1 MASTSTGG
9 ELLAHLLA
17 IEGVETT
24 NGMLDASFGDLAVEL
39 DSRGIDR
46 IAPTTEAAAV
56 HMAAAWARTTNQLG
70 VAFVAAG
77 AGLAHAL
84 PALAD
89 VQASGDRVLVVST
102 SRREGVTGLH
112 RPGLVASLDNAEV
125 TRPLVKWSA
134 RVPSVARL
142 ADVFRAAMRA
152 CWFGAPGV
160 VHLDVPTSVLAAP
173 ATVPPTPPLSGS
185 DAALMWRTPGL
196 RSLVDE
202 AAGLVVRSRRPIVHV
217 GRGVV
222 HSGAEAQVRDL
233 VAALDAGVTTTWGA
247 RGVVPEDDLHVVPP
261 THPGVVDDLRNDADV
276 VLVLGADLGESDW
289 WGQPPHWGAIGEQ
302 TVIQVDI
309 DGDVLGRNRPVEV
322 GILGDVASVLDVM
335 LESVADLG
343 RRDTV
348 PRRHWLVDH
357 RAAVRRGRDNLNEP
371 LRTSVQTP
379 IHPAVAVVST
389 RVAMPHDTI
398 WVFDGG
404 HTRRWGQF
412 HIPALQPRVLLGDGR
427 LELTGAGL
435 AQAMGAKRA
444 APDRAVCAIMGDG
457 AFARQL
463 GEVPTSLEHDLPL
476 VVVVLVD
483 GYAGPV
489 DPGADAMAP
498 ADGAQLDREVAG
510 DGEVAAPGLRAGEDG
525 PATAADGALF
535 PSGPAATAPAPAPAS
550 EREAA
555 RQEALRHEQAGT
567 GRVAEEERA
576 GDGVPNV
583 AIRSLRDLSS
593 RVQTDPVRYDLVAR
607 ALGAWGEFVDHPDQL
622 GPALERAAAA
632 GRTTVVH
639 VSIDRVEHTWTPE
652 AGMFRAQRAQGDPQG
667 GADI

>member
-1 MASTSTGG
+1 MPSTSTGG

-17 IEGVETT
+17 IEGVEAT
-24 NGMLDASFGDLAVEL
+24 NGGLDESFADLAVEL
-39 DSRGIDR
+39 DSRGVDR
-46 IAPTTEAAAV
+46 IAPSTESAAV
-56 HMAAAWARTTNQLG
+56 HMAAAWAHTTNRLG

-84 PALAD
+84 PAMAA
-89 VQASGDRVLVVST
+89 VQASGDRVLVIST

-160 VHLDVPTSVLAAP
+160 VHLDVPTSVLSAP
-173 ATVPPTPPLSGS
+173 ATVPPSPPLRGHE
-185 DAALMWRTPGL
+185 AAGRWRTVGR
-196 RSLVDE
+196 RSTIAE
-202 AAGLVVRSRRPIVHV
+202 AAGLLVRSRRPIVHL

-222 HSGAEAQVRDL
+222 HSGAEDRVREL
-233 VAALDAGVTTTWGA
+233 VATLDAGVTTTWGA

-289 WGQPPHWGAIGEQ
+289 WGQPPNWGAIGDQ

-309 DGDVLGRNRPVEV
+309 DGDVLGRNRPIEV
-322 GILGDVASVLDVM
+322 GIVGDAASVLDVM
-335 LESVADLG
+335 LEEVEDLG
-343 RRDTV
+343 ERDTV

-357 RAAVRRGRDNLNEP
+357 RAAVRRGRENLNEP
-371 LRTSVQTP
+371 LRTSSQTP

-389 RVAMPHDTI
+389 RLAMPDDTI

-412 HIPALQPRVLLGDGR
+412 HIPAFEPRSQLGDGR
-427 LELTGAGL
+427 LELSGAGL
-435 AQAMGAKRA
+435 ALGMGARRA
-444 APDRAVCAIMGDG
+444 APDRSVCVIMGDG
-457 AFARQL
+457 ALTRQL
-463 GEVPTSLEHDLPL
+463 GDVPTSIEHDLPL

-483 GYAGPV
+483 GYAGPA
-489 DPGADAMAP
+489 DPGVEAELHEQGPRGSAVSTRSAGSSGSDGSDGAGDDGGP
-498 ADGAQLDREVAG
+498 GSDSGPGGGGADGAR
-510 DGEVAAPGLRAGEDG
+510 GEGRG
-525 PATAADGALF
+525 PSGVVAADGG
-535 PSGPAATAPAPAPAS
+535 STARS
-550 EREAA
+550 EKGRGEVPGRA
-555 RQEALRHEQAGT
+555 R
-567 GRVAEEERA
+567 
-576 GDGVPNV
+576 GDVPNV
-583 AIRSLRDLSS
+583 AIRSLRDLGS
-593 RVQTDPVRYDLVAR
+593 RVQADPVRYDLVAR

-632 GRTTVVH
+632 ARTTVVH
-639 VSIDRVEHTWTPE
+639 VSVDRVEHTWTPE
-652 AGMFRAQRAQGDPQG
+652 AGMFRAQRAAPGSSDL
-667 GADI
+667 